1 MSYYSEYWVFIGSG
15 MPLVCPLLWAT
26 TFNWILFIAG
36 HLSLYLDFFSFN
48 LRAPDLGSFEVRV
61 GMTLKY
67 CLLASVLV
75 NKH

>member
-26 TFNWILFIAG
+26 TFNWILFIA

-48 LRAPDLGSFEVRV
+48 LRAPDLGSFEVRA

-67 CLLASVLV
+67 CLLPSVLV